1 MQNAVERL
9 NELKKDF
16 GTFAKISSDVIGA
29 FGQMRGA
36 CCREGGA
43 LDFKTIELIS
53 VAVAV
58 SRKCEPCILSHLEIC
73 VNLDIT
79 IRIAPVNKAL
89 RKWVILHCFRKSSI
103 LVEAQITAFDAFVY
117 FKIPQLTAFFTTGK
131 FWKIP
136 K

>member
-58 SRKCEPCILSHLEIC
+58 SRKCEPCILSHLEVC
-73 VNLDIT
+73 VDLGIT
-79 IRIAPVNKAL
+79 REELAAALNTTVLLCGGPGYAYSAFAMRSFEQMLKA
-89 RKWVILHCFRKSSI
+89 RK
-103 LVEAQITAFDAFVY
+103 
-117 FKIPQLTAFFTTGK
+117 
-131 FWKIP
+131 
-136 K
+136 